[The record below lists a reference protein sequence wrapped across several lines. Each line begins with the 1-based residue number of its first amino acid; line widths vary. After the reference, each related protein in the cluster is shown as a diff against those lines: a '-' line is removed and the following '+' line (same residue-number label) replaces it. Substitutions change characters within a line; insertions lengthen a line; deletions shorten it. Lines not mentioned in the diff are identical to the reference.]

1 MAHGIIK
8 QELAD
13 NTKILAIFIMVQ
25 LALRLEFL
33 PPFFYVLPDGRSH
46 NRGMENQ
53 SMDTGM
59 VPLLLGM
66 ILMINSGLNAE

>member
-13 NTKILAIFIMVQ
+13 NTGILAIFIMVQ

-33 PPFFYVLPDGRSH
+33 PPFFYVLPDGRSQ
-46 NRGMENQ
+46 NQGMGNQ
-53 SMDTGM
+53 QMDTGM
-59 VPLLLGM
+59 VPPLLGM

>member
-13 NTKILAIFIMVQ
+13 NTRILAIFIMVQ

-33 PPFFYVLPDGRSH
+33 PPFFYVLPDGRSQ
-46 NRGMENQ
+46 NQGMGNQ
-53 SMDTGM
+53 QMDTGM